1 MFLWS
6 VVPTYLITCVIS
18 GLDFEVAENCTLLGY
33 YTVSNGKL
41 RNNQEE
47 RSSVPN
53 YMIYNPK
60 G

>member
-1 MFLWS
+1 
-6 VVPTYLITCVIS
+6 VIS